1 MKFTRFLSMFLS
13 LFFILIG
20 MEKVLGMESVS
31 EKCEVCNKGECS
43 FYVFDEQ
50 MLVDLKKV
58 CGWDCAVNYINKC
71 REEFGDEK
79 LKISLSNSKCSIC
92 KSELSNKND
101 ICIMKCEHTLC
112 KDCRVGRYAYTIVN
126 NHKEELCP
134 VCHDFIHYHFSSS
147 HDFINYPFLSSNY
160 FGKNLQKFRII
171 KNIKDNDDTI
181 SIELSVYE
189 ESKEFRD
196 FLKANMNKI
205 EINVGKEVIGCKTPD
220 SQIAL
225 LALAIRSDY
234 LRNYGWSMDFE
245 TFKEE
250 FSKIKKISFH
260 MIERDKYQIRY
271 EK

>member
-1 MKFTRFLSMFLS
+1 
-13 LFFILIG
+13 

-31 EKCEVCNKGECS
+31 EKCEVCHKGECS

-58 CGWDCAVNYINKC
+58 CGWDCAVNYINEC
-71 REEFGDEK
+71 RKEFGDEK
-79 LKISLSNSKCSIC
+79 LKISLSNSKCPIC

-101 ICIMKCEHTLC
+101 ICILKCEHTLC
-112 KDCRVGRYAYTIVN
+112 EDCRAGRYAYTMVN
-126 NHKEELCP
+126 NRREELCP
-134 VCHDFIHYHFSSS
+134 VCNPITTHS
-147 HDFINYPFLSSNY
+147 HS
-160 FGKNLQKFRII
+160 FGKNLQSFRII

-181 SIELSVYE
+181 SNELSVYE

-225 LALAIRSDY
+225 LALAIRSEF
-234 LRNYGWSMDFE
+234 LKANGLSINFE
-245 TFKEE
+245 TFEKW
-250 FSKIKKISFH
+250 FSEIKKISFH

>member
-79 LKISLSNSKCSIC
+79 LKISLSDSECPICESK
-92 KSELSNKND
+92 LSNKND
-101 ICIMKCEHTLC
+101 VCILKCEHTLC
-112 KDCRVGRYAYTIVN
+112 EDCRNKCYAYTIVN
-126 NHKEELCP
+126 GRREELCP
-134 VCHDFIHYHFSSS
+134 VCHDFIR
-147 HDFINYPFLSSNY
+147 YPFLSSNY

-171 KNIKDNDDTI
+171 KNIKENFGTI
-181 SIELSVYE
+181 SNELLVSE
-189 ESKEFRD
+189 ESKKFRD
-196 FLKANMNKI
+196 FLKKANMNKI

-225 LALAIRSDY
+225 LALAIRSEF
-234 LRNYGWSMDFE
+234 LKANGLSINFE
-245 TFKEE
+245 TFEKW
-250 FSKIKKISFH
+250 FSEIKKISFH